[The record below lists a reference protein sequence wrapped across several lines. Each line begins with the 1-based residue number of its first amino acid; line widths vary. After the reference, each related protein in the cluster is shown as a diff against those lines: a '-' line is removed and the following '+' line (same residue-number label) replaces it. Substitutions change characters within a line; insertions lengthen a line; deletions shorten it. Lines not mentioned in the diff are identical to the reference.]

1 MSTITN
7 SLTLTTRYSN
17 TDFSRNYKIN
27 GIAPE
32 IMPNVESKVEA
43 LNASLAAGTAGG
55 LSAVL
60 IADDFNSSTNTG
72 YLEHIDKAVIVSQE
86 EIPILE

>member
-60 IADDFNSSTNTG
+60 IADDFNAATNTG

>member
-7 SLTLTTRYSN
+7 SLTLTTRYTN
-17 TDFSRNYKIN
+17 TDFRRNYKIN

-43 LNASLAAGTAGG
+43 LNASLAAGTAGA
-55 LSAVL
+55 LSSVL
-60 IADDFNSSTNTG
+60 IADDFNDATSTG

-86 EIPILE
+86 EIPIYE